1 MAGKRNEVSVLTKI
15 MKWLSIAVLLPAA
28 IWGSSDD
35 YLLLLQLVVCGG
47 ALFVAWEAFR
57 SAKQFWA
64 VGFVAIAAVFNPLQ
78 PWTFSSGTFFW
89 LSLLSIGM
97 FLASFAVL
105 KAKARFEMPSLVM

>member
-1 MAGKRNEVSVLTKI
+1 MTARRNEVPVLTKT
-15 MKWLSIAVLLPAA
+15 MQWLSIAALLPAVF
-28 IWGSSDD
+28 WGSSGN
-35 YLLLLQLVVCGG
+35 YLLLLQCVVCAG
-47 ALFVAWEAFR
+47 ALLVAWEAYR
-57 SAKQFWA
+57 SAKQLWA
-64 VGFVAIAAVFNPLQ
+64 VGFGAIAALFNPLQ

>member
-1 MAGKRNEVSVLTKI
+1 MLTKT
-15 MKWLSIAVLLPAA
+15 MQGLSIAVLLPAVF
-28 IWGSSDD
+28 WGSSAN
-35 YLLLLQLVVCGG
+35 YLLLLQWVVCAG
-47 ALFVAWEAFR
+47 ALLVAWEAYR
-57 SAKQFWA
+57 SAKQLWA
-64 VGFVAIAAVFNPLQ
+64 VGFGAIAALFNPLQ